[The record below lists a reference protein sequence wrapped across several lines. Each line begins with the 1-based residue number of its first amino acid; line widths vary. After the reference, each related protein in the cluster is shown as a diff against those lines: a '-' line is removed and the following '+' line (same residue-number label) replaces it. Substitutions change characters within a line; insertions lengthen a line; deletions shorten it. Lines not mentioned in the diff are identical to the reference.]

1 MLLVRNVYW
10 RRSMQVP
17 RLRLQAERHTAQCAI
32 PCEMHYSSMNIE
44 DVEAPLIEARTCG
57 GEDKRAVAYKFMD
70 AFHGLCLDK
79 KDILLAEIEACETL
93 LRCSNEE
100 PDRKAVEKEIAELK
114 MALDLMP

>member
-1 MLLVRNVYW
+1 
-10 RRSMQVP
+10 
-17 RLRLQAERHTAQCAI
+17 
-32 PCEMHYSSMNIE
+32 MNIE

-57 GEDKRAVAYKFMD
+57 GENKRAVAYKFMD
-70 AFHGLCLDK
+70 AFHSICLD
-79 KDILLAEIEACETL
+79 KDILLAEIEACEAL